1 MQEYWEYYKLQTI
14 TTVKVA
20 FLKANPN
27 TNFLEMLQRVI
38 GQKICAFLMHKF
50 GRLYRYGGGQFST
63 IQMGGVRR
71 VFKPLFL
78 PLLLGRTR

>member
-1 MQEYWEYYKLQTI
+1 MQEYWEYLHLQTI

-27 TNFLEMLQRVI
+27 TDLLEMLQRVI

-63 IQMGGVRR
+63 IQMG
-71 VFKPLFL
+71 VFDEYLAFYFCHV
-78 PLLLGRTR
+78 GRIR